1 MTGTITRFAT
11 KEPTL
16 CAVCRRHA
24 VWLGYRHNGRGPFV
38 WVCDDNGCHAAARKV
53 MAMASGTLDE
63 YERAA
68 ALEAGTNAGD
78 FLDECGTSDLA
89 ALSVEQWEE
98 FLRRVVVGFEHSL
111 RRRILEHEPP
121 F

>member
-1 MTGTITRFAT
+1 MGTIARFAT

-24 VWLGYRHNGRGPFV
+24 YWLGYRRDGRGPMI
-38 WVCDDNGCHAAARKV
+38 WLCDDNRCHSAAKNVA
-53 MAMASGTLDE
+53 AMASGTLDLH
-63 YERAA
+63 ERAA
-68 ALEAGTNAGD
+68 ALEAGTGAGG
-78 FLDECGTSDLA
+78 FLDECGTTDLA
-89 ALSVEQWEE
+89 ALSVGQWEE
-98 FLRRVVVGFEHSL
+98 FLRRIIVGYEHSL

>member
-1 MTGTITRFAT
+1 LIGTVTRFAT

-24 VWLGYRHNGRGPFV
+24 VWLGYRRDARGFV
-38 WVCDDNGCHAAARKV
+38 WLCDDNDCHKAAKKV
-53 MAMASGTLDE
+53 MAMANGTLDL

-68 ALEAGTNAGD
+68 VLEAGTNAGD
-78 FLDECGTSDLA
+78 FLDECGTTDLA

-98 FLRRVVVGFEHSL
+98 FLRRIVVGFEHGL